1 MKRRLRRFGFDI
13 LKLSTSQIRSQ
24 EQSNSE
30 CPLDVLYT
38 HSCALPLMAIG
49 VPVCQRLTFGIAGC
63 YIYIWRGVFYV
74 ARFDYEGHVERPQNV
89 KRATVQGFTSFLCLY
104 VVE

>member
-1 MKRRLRRFGFDI
+1 
-13 LKLSTSQIRSQ
+13 
-24 EQSNSE
+24 
-30 CPLDVLYT
+30 
-38 HSCALPLMAIG
+38 MAIG

-89 KRATVQGFTSFLCLY
+89 KRATVQGFTSFLYLY
-104 VVE
+104 LREKLNHLHDYQYRLALAVRKRHEAD